1 MNLKYD
7 NNNDNNLKIQFEQNS
22 YIAVQIVY
30 SKLLTKGKEEHFSSA
45 LLGSL
50 FNISVIQ
57 LKRQQFCL
65 YYKYKLKNL
74 KVAEL
79 KDEG

>member
-45 LLGSL
+45 LL
-50 FNISVIQ
+50 
-57 LKRQQFCL
+57 
-65 YYKYKLKNL
+65 
-74 KVAEL
+74 
-79 KDEG
+79 